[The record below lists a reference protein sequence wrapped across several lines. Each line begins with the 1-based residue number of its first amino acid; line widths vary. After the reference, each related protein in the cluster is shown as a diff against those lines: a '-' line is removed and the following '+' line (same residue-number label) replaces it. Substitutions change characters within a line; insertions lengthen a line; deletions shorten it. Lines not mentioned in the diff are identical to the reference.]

1 MKRISVLYVC
11 FVLVSLLAIVAT
23 SAAASPVPP
32 APASQ
37 PDMVKAGSD
46 WVNICSEPNRLQVT
60 VLGGG
65 KLLYECLADDF
76 VVWDEACIKKAGI
89 GYTESDRP
97 SIHVTCGI

>member
-1 MKRISVLYVC
+1 MRKRHALLIV
-11 FVLVSLLAIVAT
+11 FVLFSLLAVVAT
-23 SAAASPVPP
+23 SAAAPPVPP
-32 APASQ
+32 APLPS
-37 PDMVKAGSD
+37 PVKAGAD

-60 VLGGG
+60 VLDGE

>member
-1 MKRISVLYVC
+1 MKRLSVLYVC

-23 SAAASPVPP
+23 SAAAPP
-32 APASQ
+32 AAASQ
-37 PDMVKAGSD
+37 PDMVKSGSD
-46 WVNICSEPNRLQVT
+46 WANICSEPNRLQVT

-89 GYTESDRP
+89 GYTETERSG
-97 SIHVTCGI
+97 IHVTCGI